1 MPCVL
6 ELENACRRINSEF
19 YLKDI
24 NLRLEAGK
32 AIALIGRNASGKTSL
47 LRMVCGVSPMD
58 RGRVLLAGQ
67 PVQLDAATARKQGIL
82 TLEQNGKGFPGM
94 SIYQNIYFG
103 REIFYPHTPIMNDRA
118 MRTACQQVLD
128 RMGAGLSAKTRL
140 KDLTEAQT
148 QLARL
153 AAAFLSETRVLVL
166 DEPTTRLSPLER
178 SAFCR
183 GVQELKRQGTAVL
196 LASHDMEEILS
207 LADEIGVMERG
218 RLVELVPVEQADSD
232 WLVQRITG
240 RKDLRAEELFC
251 REGRSPG
258 EERGV
263 LCRDGKAVLSLRAGE
278 VCAVTGAA
286 DCGLE
291 ETALA
296 AAGFAQEGWAMQWRQ
311 RPLDNP
317 VEAIRAGVSLS
328 YTAAWEEKL
337 LRFQKLAQ
345 TGKDSAALSRR
356 AGTQEVLEMTGQCFA
371 QMVGAGKKE
380 TEYYTGGNRQRE
392 LVTRAMEVP
401 AELYVLYSPTV
412 GVDWESRSQ
421 LYWQMNQLAQQGAAV
436 LLCTYNAVEA
446 GGMADRVLVLHRGQA
461 QAVLE
466 REPGE
471 DGAAFAA
478 RCQQQIPKRE
488 A

>member
-6 ELENACRRINSEF
+6 ELRNACRRINSEF

-24 NLRLEAGK
+24 NLRLEAGR
-32 AIALIGRNASGKTSL
+32 ATALIGRNASGKTSL
-47 LRMVCGVSPMD
+47 LRMVYGVSPMD
-58 RGRVLLAGQ
+58 RGEALFDGE
-67 PVQLDAATARKQGIL
+67 PVKLDAATARKLGIL

-94 SIYQNIYFG
+94 NIYQNIYFG
-103 REIFYPHTPIMNDRA
+103 REIFYPHTPIMNDKA
-118 MRTACQQVLD
+118 MCTACQQVLD

-153 AAAFLSETRVLVL
+153 AAAFLSEVRVLVL

-183 GVQELKRQGTAVL
+183 GVQELKRRGTAVL
-196 LASHDMEEILS
+196 LVSHDMDEILG
-207 LADEIGVMERG
+207 LADEIAVMERG
-218 RLVELVPVEQADSD
+218 RLVETVPVEQADSD

-240 RKDLRAEELFC
+240 RQDLRAEELYS
-251 REGRSPG
+251 REGRAPG
-258 EERGV
+258 EERGQ
-263 LCRDGKAVLSLRAGE
+263 LCRGGKPALSLRAGE
-278 VCAVTGAA
+278 VCAITGAA

-291 ETALA
+291 EAALA
-296 AAGFAQEGWAMQWRQ
+296 AAGFAQEGWSMRWREAA
-311 RPLDNP
+311 LENP
-317 VEAIRAGVSLS
+317 VDGIRAGVSLS

-337 LRFQKLAQ
+337 RRYQKLAQ
-345 TGKDSAALSRR
+345 SGQSSAALSRK

-371 QMVGAGKKE
+371 QMVGAGKKQ
-380 TEYYTGGNRQRE
+380 TEYYTGGNLQRE
-392 LVTRAMEVP
+392 LVTRAMETP

-421 LYWQMNQLAQQGAAV
+421 LYWQMNQLACQGAAV
-436 LLCTYNAVEA
+436 LLCTYNPAEA
-446 GGMADRVLVLHRGQA
+446 AGMADRVLVLHQGEPLEC
-461 QAVLE
+461 LE

-471 DGAAFAA
+471 DVRAFTA
-478 RCQQQIPKRE
+478 RCQQSVPKKD